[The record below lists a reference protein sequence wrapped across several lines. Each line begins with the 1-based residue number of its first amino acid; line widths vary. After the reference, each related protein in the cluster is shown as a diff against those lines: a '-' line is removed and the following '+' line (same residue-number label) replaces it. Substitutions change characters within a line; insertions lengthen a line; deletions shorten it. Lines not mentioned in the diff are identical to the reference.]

1 MSKNK
6 KSMGNNNG
14 KITAPIGLQPDI
26 YGVQGLVKTGT
37 FYDTA
42 EGCSNAHGTIN
53 PFAKYKPTR
62 FNSPNGGTSWWRA
75 NDGNCGFTGFAL
87 NDGVSLVTAILNKS
101 AWVYQPP
108 RPGTDWCR
116 MADFEGYNH
125 NAKPFVTVE
134 SVDNGYERTY
144 ITENEQSV
152 YVNSYRHP
160 EVTFRFN
167 TNTAEGQLS
176 IDDFS
181 QSQLSSTLKDA
192 CVAALLY
199 DGYQLEAE
207 TPKAYFIGD
216 KISGTTQP
224 EVTANFSGYYSGNIN
239 VILAL
244 AFEAMN
250 PAFLPLP
257 GYIIGEPHHIRAGVV
272 RNQTDVRFYL
282 NALGWDQY
290 STNPPME
297 YLSNLQITPL
307 TVGERGCVQL
317 RVNIDTK
324 YEALTISDANDFR
337 LEAIRGGTTVYHIA
351 SGYLRV
357 KSIGGSSNISYPY
370 TIPKKNTLT
379 EVILGN
385 TSNADVTF
393 PTGFPSAT
401 YELRLFN
408 RTDSSDAPPLGI
420 YQAVRLNM
428 S

>member
-1 MSKNK
+1 M
-6 KSMGNNNG
+6 NNNG
-14 KITAPIGLQPDI
+14 IISAPIGLQPDV
-26 YGVQGLVKTGT
+26 YGVQGLIKTGT
-37 FYDTA
+37 FYDVGVA
-42 EGCSNAHGTIN
+42 SENEHGTIN

-75 NDGNCGFTGFAL
+75 NDGNCGFTGFSL

-207 TPKAYFIGD
+207 A
-216 KISGTTQP
+216 
-224 EVTANFSGYYSGNIN
+224 
-239 VILAL
+239 
-244 AFEAMN
+244 
-250 PAFLPLP
+250 
-257 GYIIGEPHHIRAGVV
+257 
-272 RNQTDVRFYL
+272 
-282 NALGWDQY
+282 
-290 STNPPME
+290 
-297 YLSNLQITPL
+297 
-307 TVGERGCVQL
+307 
-317 RVNIDTK
+317 
-324 YEALTISDANDFR
+324 
-337 LEAIRGGTTVYHIA
+337 
-351 SGYLRV
+351 
-357 KSIGGSSNISYPY
+357 
-370 TIPKKNTLT
+370 
-379 EVILGN
+379 
-385 TSNADVTF
+385 
-393 PTGFPSAT
+393 
-401 YELRLFN
+401 
-408 RTDSSDAPPLGI
+408 
-420 YQAVRLNM
+420 
-428 S
+428 